1 MLVCI
6 KKKERHQHHHYLVIA
21 QRGSLALADV
31 DFDLFKTVS
40 EKKLNLYMLVPTA
53 CGGKIYRLYGL
64 QT

>member
-31 DFDLFKTVS
+31 DFDWC
-40 EKKLNLYMLVPTA
+40 LNLYILVPTA